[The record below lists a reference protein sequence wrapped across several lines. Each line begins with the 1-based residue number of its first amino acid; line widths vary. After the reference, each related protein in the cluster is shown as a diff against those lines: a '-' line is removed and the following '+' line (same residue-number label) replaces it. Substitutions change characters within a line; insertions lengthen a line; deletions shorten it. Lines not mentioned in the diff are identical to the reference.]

1 MKAKGRRVV
10 FFLPALNAGGAERA
24 ALNMADATESLSC
37 QVVVEW
43 AGGDLSI
50 DPRAIDVVLVSESTE
65 RPSRLKRIQRLSRT
79 LRQLKPDF
87 AVSMLSPGVTTVACE
102 LNSVPVVHWL
112 QAPWSRRTAKGDDHV
127 TQAFSRR
134 AFRALARRSAGILGT
149 APGVLDECRS
159 MGISASKLHLLPNG
173 LVLPPFPTRHN
184 SRRAVA
190 KIVTVARLEPP
201 KRHDLLLDAIALLF
215 PDRAVELT
223 IVGSGPLEEALRE
236 HARRL
241 GLADAVR
248 FTGFVPDPVA
258 YIASAD
264 VFALSTS
271 YEGFGNVLVEAL
283 ACGVPIVASD
293 VPYGPRFILD
303 AVPRTRLV
311 KAGSPEALAA
321 GLAATLE
328 RPPSDED
335 RLQARRRAED
345 FAVHCVAARFEEI
358 VERILTGRAVDPPR
372 SLGTWP

>member
-1 MKAKGRRVV
+1 MTPKGRQVV
-10 FFLPALNAGGAERA
+10 FFLPTLNAGGAERA
-24 ALNMADATESLSC
+24 ALNMADAAKTLSC
-37 QVVVEW
+37 RVVVEW
-43 AGGDLSI
+43 AGGDLSV
-50 DPRAIDVVLVSESTE
+50 DPMAVDVVFISESTQ

-79 LRQLKPDF
+79 LRQLEPDL

-112 QAPWSRRTAKGDDHV
+112 QAPWSRRTATGDDQV
-127 TQAFSRR
+127 TRAFSRS

-173 LVLPPFPTRHN
+173 LVLPPFPTRQN

-201 KRHDLLLDAIALLF
+201 KRHDLLLDAIASLL

-223 IVGSGPLEEALRE
+223 IVGSGRLEEALQE

-248 FTGFVPDPVA
+248 FTGFVRDPA
-258 YIASAD
+258 AHISSAD
-264 VFALSTS
+264 VFVLSTS

-303 AVPRTRLV
+303 AVPRARLV
-311 KAGSPEALAA
+311 KAGSAEALAA
-321 GLAATLE
+321 GLTAALDRTPRE
-328 RPPSDED
+328 ED

-345 FAVHCVAARFEEI
+345 FAVHRVAGRFQEI
-358 VERILTGRAVDPPR
+358 VERILTGRAEDPPR